1 MNNSIVN
8 VKAKVTSGL
17 KDKTASIA
25 RRRISQ
31 FLGPAKLIA
40 VAKFPLAGPSH
51 RETKAQTIL
60 NLRER
65 LDETVRN
72 LQSNGCKVYRAQ
84 SSKDAIAYARTIIKP
99 GSLVVKSKSNAAK
112 ETGVLE
118 ALSQDGVT
126 VIETD
131 MGDRICQ
138 IGNIPAS
145 HPLGPA
151 LHVPVSKVADLFTKE
166 TGHEVAP
173 NPSDIV
179 SVARDLLRDAFFQAQ
194 YGITGANAIA
204 ADTGSIILTEN
215 EGNIRLGTNLPPV
228 HIVFA
233 GIEKIVPTLEE
244 AIHVCHTAALYGT
257 GASVAGYINVV
268 SGPGR
273 DSLDGPQELHVILL
287 EEGRWEAIEDGFSE
301 SLACINCGAC
311 LNICPVYKE
320 IGEQYGYKYFGGIGI
335 IHTALRNG
343 IDKALDNGLSL
354 CVGCRQC
361 VDSCPGKI
369 PTPDLIQKLRNR
381 AVIKY
386 GLGRKKKFIL
396 KSFLGGNPTRTWRWG
411 RKLQTLGLKRTRKG
425 EGHQA
430 RFPWIGIDP
439 KRLLPALAEKPAVL
453 SYPEEQKGS
462 DPEHERVAYFAGC
475 LNNLVFPEVAGAT
488 LEVLKEQ
495 GVAVYFPH
503 EQVCC
508 GYPMQ
513 TAGELDLSKEMARKN
528 MALIKDHSINKI
540 IADCPTCGTAL
551 RGYAVLFEDD
561 QVWGNIAR
569 EFSSK
574 VRDVFEFLHERES
587 KAGEKDLSKMRGR
600 LQGKVSYHQP
610 CHLKYLGL
618 NHAAEFLSSI
628 PGLDFDLASG
638 DGACCGFGGMTS
650 LEHYDLAAVIASR
663 KVDSTPQGIEILATT
678 CPGCMVHLA
687 DGLFRNDRAI
697 KVKHAVELLAE
708 SFHLGKELV

>member
-1 MNNSIVN
+1 MNNSTRN
-8 VKAKVTSGL
+8 VQTKVTAGL
-17 KDKTASIA
+17 KDKTASMA

-31 FLGPAKLIA
+31 FLGPAKVIA
-40 VAKFPLAGPSH
+40 VENFPLAGPLH
-51 RETKAQTIL
+51 RQTKALAIA

-65 LDETVRN
+65 LEEAVRN
-72 LQSNGCKVYRAQ
+72 LENNGCQVYRAQ
-84 SSKDAIAYARTIIKP
+84 TSAEAVAYARKVIKP

-118 ALSQDGVT
+118 ALAQDGVT

-151 LHVPVSKVADLFTKE
+151 LHVPVGKVAELFAKE
-166 TGHEVAP
+166 SGHEVAP
-173 NPSDIV
+173 DPDTIV

-194 YGITGANAIA
+194 YGISGANAIA

-257 GASVAGYINVV
+257 GASVGGYINVV

-273 DSLDGPQELHVILL
+273 DSLDGPLEMHVILL
-287 EEGRWEAIEDGFSE
+287 EEGRWEATQTGFSE

-311 LNICPVYKE
+311 LNVCPVYKE

-343 IDKALDNGLSL
+343 IEKALDNGLSL
-354 CVGCRQC
+354 CVGCRRC
-361 VDSCPGKI
+361 VDACPGNI
-369 PTPDLIQKLRNR
+369 PTPDLIQKLRQR
-381 AVIKY
+381 AVSKY
-386 GLGRKKKFIL
+386 GLGRQKTLVL
-396 KSFLGGNPTRTWRWG
+396 KSFLGGSPSRTWRWG
-411 RKLQTLGLKRTRKG
+411 RKLQSLGLRRTSKG
-425 EGHQA
+425 EGYQV
-430 RFPWIGIDP
+430 RFPWMGVDS
-439 KRLLPALAEKPAVL
+439 KRLLPTLAEKPAFL
-453 SYPEEQKGS
+453 SYLEEQTGPG
-462 DPEHERVAYFAGC
+462 PESERVAYFAGC

-495 GVAVYFPH
+495 GVTVYFPH

-513 TAGELDLSKEMARKN
+513 TAGELDLAKEMARRN
-528 MALIKDHSINKI
+528 MALLTDRAVDRI
-540 IADCPTCGTAL
+540 IVDCPTCGTAL
-551 RGYAVLFEDD
+551 RGYAELLLDD

-569 EFSSK
+569 EFSPK
-574 VRDVFEFLHERES
+574 VRDIFEFLSERDS
-587 KAGEKDLSKMRGR
+587 RAGETGLSKTKGA

-618 NHAAEFLSSI
+618 NHAAESLATI
-628 PGLDFDLASG
+628 PGLNLDLASG
-638 DGACCGFGGMTS
+638 DGACCGFGGVTS
-650 LEHYDLAAVIASR
+650 LEHYDLVAAIASR
-663 KVDSTPQGIEILATT
+663 KVDSTLEGTEILATA

-687 DGLFRNDRAI
+687 DGLFQQDRAI
-697 KVKHAVELLAE
+697 KVKHAIELLAE
-708 SFHLGKELV
+708 SYRRGKE